1 MDYSV
6 KHSELCNLLRST
18 GNVNILRDF
27 FTQLQI
33 HRTLNETHI
42 GNQLDGLPLEEPKW
56 LPLVTKTDVRNIVV
70 FLMWKEFSTVID
82 AHQSMFNEDSSLGI
96 HVEDLAVHVETM
108 YYVKQI
114 ENLQNGAYE
123 TKVLS
128 YTEWVRSMVDSI
140 GLVKTIGV
148 LMP

>member
-1 MDYSV
+1 
-6 KHSELCNLLRST
+6 
-18 GNVNILRDF
+18 
-27 FTQLQI
+27 
-33 HRTLNETHI
+33 
-42 GNQLDGLPLEEPKW
+42 
-56 LPLVTKTDVRNIVV
+56 
-70 FLMWKEFSTVID
+70 MWKEFSTVID

-96 HVEDLAVHVETM
+96 HVEDLAVHIETM

-140 GLVKTIGV
+140 GLVKTIAV